1 MALPVS
7 TQLRYWSI
15 AAAVFFVVLWFLG
28 DVILPFVVGGALAY
42 FLDPV
47 ADRLENLGLGRL
59 LATIVISVVGVLTF
73 VLLALLVI
81 PTLVAQAAQLAD
93 SAPTLAQNF
102 QTFLTERFPSLMD
115 EGSILRQSLASL
127 GQTVQERG
135 GQLIEAVF
143 SSAMGVFNIAL
154 LIVIVPVVTFYL
166 LYDWDRMVAAI
177 DNLLP
182 RDHAPVVRQIAHDI
196 DRTLASFVRGQG
208 TVCLILGAFYAIALM
223 LIGLQFGL
231 VIGVTAGL
239 LTFIPYVGAL
249 VGGVLSIGLALFQ
262 FWGEWWMIGAVAI
275 VFFFGQF
282 IEGNVL
288 SPNLVGQSVGL
299 HPVWLIFALSA
310 FGSMFGFVGMLVGVP
325 VAAVIGVVVRFFLD
339 RYREGLLYRGLT
351 GGHADNPTQRP
362 AVFED
367 TPDPHNQPG
376 AGPRDGEEGP
386 A

>member
-1 MALPVS
+1 
-7 TQLRYWSI
+7 
-15 AAAVFFVVLWFLG
+15 
-28 DVILPFVVGGALAY
+28 
-42 FLDPV
+42 
-47 ADRLENLGLGRL
+47 
-59 LATIVISVVGVLTF
+59 
-73 VLLALLVI
+73 
-81 PTLVAQAAQLAD
+81 
-93 SAPTLAQNF
+93 
-102 QTFLTERFPSLMD
+102 
-115 EGSILRQSLASL
+115 
-127 GQTVQERG
+127 
-135 GQLIEAVF
+135 
-143 SSAMGVFNIAL
+143 
-154 LIVIVPVVTFYL
+154 
-166 LYDWDRMVAAI
+166 
-177 DNLLP
+177 
-182 RDHAPVVRQIAHDI
+182 
-196 DRTLASFVRGQG
+196 
-208 TVCLILGAFYAIALM
+208 
-223 LIGLQFGL
+223 
-231 VIGVTAGL
+231 
-239 LTFIPYVGAL
+239 
-249 VGGVLSIGLALFQ
+249 
-262 FWGEWWMIGAVAI
+262 MIGAVAI

>member
-1 MALPVS
+1 
-7 TQLRYWSI
+7 
-15 AAAVFFVVLWFLG
+15 
-28 DVILPFVVGGALAY
+28 
-42 FLDPV
+42 
-47 ADRLENLGLGRL
+47 
-59 LATIVISVVGVLTF
+59 
-73 VLLALLVI
+73 
-81 PTLVAQAAQLAD
+81 
-93 SAPTLAQNF
+93 
-102 QTFLTERFPSLMD
+102 
-115 EGSILRQSLASL
+115 
-127 GQTVQERG
+127 
-135 GQLIEAVF
+135 
-143 SSAMGVFNIAL
+143 
-154 LIVIVPVVTFYL
+154 VTFYL
-166 LYDWDRMVAAI
+166 LHDWDRMVAAI
-177 DNLLP
+177 DTLLP
-182 RDHAPVVRQIAHDI
+182 RDHDPRIRMIARDI

-223 LIGLQFGL
+223 IIGLQFGM

-249 VGGVLSIGLALFQ
+249 VGGALSIGLALFQ